1 MGLALRFTVY
11 INAGQ
16 SKPSRKTM
24 ANRTYADCLFIYAL
38 RSSINAILVLADIS
52 KHLFYCELYL
62 LWFILPI
69 A

>member
-1 MGLALRFTVY
+1 
-11 INAGQ
+11 
-16 SKPSRKTM
+16 M